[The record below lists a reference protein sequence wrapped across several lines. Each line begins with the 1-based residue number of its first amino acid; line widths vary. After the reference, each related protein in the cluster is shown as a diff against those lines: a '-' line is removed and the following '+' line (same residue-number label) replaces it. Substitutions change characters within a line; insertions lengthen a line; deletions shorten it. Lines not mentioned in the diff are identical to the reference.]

1 MLIKVT
7 GSHWVN
13 GSGWSYTE
21 DLDSME
27 INSMDEIKEAAKQY
41 AAEFARNYGEL
52 GKAENYQ
59 LRFYAPDDEAQQNPL
74 AKIWLSESA
83 TGFPAEEITTTKEIF
98 EMMIEDWLAD
108 HPEEYDDLQIDEPEF
123 DEELGKWTATA
134 CDEKATYILVD
145 EDGNIGIYYSGSRR

>member
-1 MLIKVT
+1 MLKIHVT

-21 DLDSME
+21 DLDPME
-27 INSMDEIKEAAKQY
+27 VDSLEEVKEAAKQY
-41 AAEFARNYGEL
+41 AAEFAKNYGEL
-52 GKAENYQ
+52 GESEDYQ
-59 LRFYAPDDEAQQNPL
+59 LRFYDQQNPL

-83 TGFPAEEITTTKEIF
+83 TAEEITTTKEIF

-134 CDEKATYILVD
+134 CDEKATYILID